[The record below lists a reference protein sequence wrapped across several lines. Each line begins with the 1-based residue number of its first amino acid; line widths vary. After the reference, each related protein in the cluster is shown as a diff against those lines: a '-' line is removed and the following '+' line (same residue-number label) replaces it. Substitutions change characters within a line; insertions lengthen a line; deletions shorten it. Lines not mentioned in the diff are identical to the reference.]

1 MGKFSKRKGYR
12 VENQLVKKIKIYG
25 IECRRQPMSG
35 AIPDFPFDIEIQ
47 EPRMSIEVKARANG
61 EGFKTLENGK
71 ELPIYYGCI
80 EIEPTRWYC
89 WT

>member
-12 VENQLVKKIKIYG
+12 VENQLVKKIKSYG

-47 EPRMSIEVKARANG
+47 
-61 EGFKTLENGK
+61 
-71 ELPIYYGCI
+71 
-80 EIEPTRWYC
+80 
-89 WT
+89 